1 MSDLIVLVFGGL
13 GILLMLLGVGL
24 MAMSPSEDSKPEFY
38 PRKHLSFPRRRFLRK
53 RARKANVH

>member
-24 MAMSPSEDSKPEFY
+24 MAMSPSEESEFH